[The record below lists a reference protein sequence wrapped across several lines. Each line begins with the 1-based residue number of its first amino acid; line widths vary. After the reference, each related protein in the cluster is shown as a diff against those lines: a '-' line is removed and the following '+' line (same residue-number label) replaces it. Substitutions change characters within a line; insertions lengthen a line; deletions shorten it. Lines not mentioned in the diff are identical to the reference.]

1 MNGSLIAPGTIS
13 GSLSATGTLTGNLS
27 SPLALSGGLTIP
39 KEIKQSNNY
48 EELQNLPQIEG
59 VTLIGNKSFA
69 QLNMSRITNSELE
82 DLLT

>member
-1 MNGSLIAPGTIS
+1 MNGNLIAPGTIS

-27 SPLALSGGLTIP
+27 SPSALSGGLTIP
-39 KEIKQSNNY
+39 KEIKRSNNY

>member
-27 SPLALSGGLTIP
+27 SPLALSGRLTIP
-39 KEIKQSNNY
+39 KEIKRSNNY

-82 DLLT
+82 ELLT

>member
-39 KEIKQSNNY
+39 KEIKRSNNY

>member
-27 SPLALSGGLTIP
+27 SPLALSGGLTNP
-39 KEIKQSNNY
+39 KEIKRSNNY

>member
-39 KEIKQSNNY
+39 KEIKRSNNY

-59 VTLIGNKSFA
+59 ITLIGNKSFA

>member
-1 MNGSLIAPGTIS
+1 MNGNLIAPGTIS

-39 KEIKQSNNY
+39 KEIKRSNNY

>member
-1 MNGSLIAPGTIS
+1 MNGSLSAPGTIS
-13 GSLSATGTLTGNLS
+13 GSLSTTGTLTGNIS
-27 SPLALSGGLTIP
+27 TPSALSGELKLP
-39 KEIKQSNNY
+39 KEIKRSNNY

-82 DLLT
+82 ELLT

>member
-27 SPLALSGGLTIP
+27 SPLALSGRLTIP
-39 KEIKQSNNY
+39 KEIKRSNNY
-48 EELQNLPQIEG
+48 EELQNLPQLEG

>member
-27 SPLALSGGLTIP
+27 SPLALSGRLTIP
-39 KEIKQSNNY
+39 KEIKRSNNY

-59 VTLIGNKSFA
+59 ITLIGNKSFA